1 MNKGFTLVEL
11 IAVIVILALLV
22 IITTPAYDT
31 VSTNI
36 KTRNYESKKSS
47 IKAQTLSYVE
57 KYMKNDVYNGSSD
70 KGKGICFTVDYLIQN
85 GIISSDSDTEEY
97 IKNDITGEE
106 YKNEKIFIKVA
117 YDYINLKLIALT
129 EGESKKIYDDIDDDS
144 LDRTISY
151 DNLSGISGTIHYIE
165 CTDDNKY

>member
-57 KYMKNDVYNGSSD
+57 KYMKNDVYNGPSD
-70 KGKGICFTVDYLIQN
+70 KGKRICFTVDYLIQN
-85 GIISSDSDTEEY
+85 GIISSDSDTNEY
-97 IKNDITGEE
+97 IQNDITGEK
-106 YKNEKIFIKVA
+106 YNV
-117 YDYINLKLIALT
+117 
-129 EGESKKIYDDIDDDS
+129 GETPKKIYIQVFYDYEKLKLQAFT
-144 LDRTISY
+144 LDENKNDTTTYNFGKNIVY
-151 DNLSGISGTIHYIE
+151 AFLSCDKTY
-165 CTDDNKY
+165 

>member
-57 KYMKNDVYNGSSD
+57 KYMKNNVYNGPND
-70 KGKGICFTVDYLIQN
+70 KGKRICFTVDYLIQN

-97 IKNDITGEE
+97 IQNDINGDKYLVGQTPKKVYIQVFYDYEKLKLQAFTLDENKNDGTTHNFGKDIV
-106 YKNEKIFIKVA
+106 YAFISCSET
-117 YDYINLKLIALT
+117 Y
-129 EGESKKIYDDIDDDS
+129 
-144 LDRTISY
+144 
-151 DNLSGISGTIHYIE
+151 
-165 CTDDNKY
+165 

>member
-57 KYMKNDVYNGSSD
+57 KYMKNNVYNGPND
-70 KGKGICFTVDYLIQN
+70 KGKRICFTVDYLIQN

-97 IKNDITGEE
+97 IQNDITGDK
-106 YKNEKIFIKVA
+106 YLTGQTPKKVYIQVF
-117 YDYINLKLIALT
+117 YDYEKLKLQAFTLDENKNDAT
-129 EGESKKIYDDIDDDS
+129 TYNFGKDIV
-144 LDRTISY
+144 Y
-151 DNLSGISGTIHYIE
+151 AFLSCNETY
-165 CTDDNKY
+165 